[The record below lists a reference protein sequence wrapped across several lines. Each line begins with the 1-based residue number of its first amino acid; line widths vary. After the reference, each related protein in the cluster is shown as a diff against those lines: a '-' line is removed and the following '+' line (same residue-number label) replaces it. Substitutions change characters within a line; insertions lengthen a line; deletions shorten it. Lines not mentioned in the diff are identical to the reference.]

1 MFEDIK
7 RIGRHSIIYGFGILT
22 AKALGFFMIPLY
34 THYLEPSDF
43 GVLELLDL
51 TSFMIGYFLGMG
63 MGRALLRDYAH
74 YEKQSDKNEVISTAL
89 IFTILF
95 SGSAALILTQFRL
108 LFSNLLFGSGE
119 YSFLVALLVVNL
131 FLGLSLNLCK
141 TKLRAEHRSIS
152 FVALSLTYT
161 AISLV
166 LNIYFVAFLQIGVKG
181 VMYSTLITS
190 SVMNAY
196 LLFTTLRKTGF
207 SFSLSKLWRMLK
219 YGTPF
224 IPTSVMLFLLNFSDR
239 FFLKRYTD
247 LHTVGL
253 YGLGYRM
260 GMIVTALVATP
271 FYLIWSAYMFDVAK
285 KKDAKLIFARV
296 STYQILAM
304 LTVALALS
312 VLSREII
319 ELIADRAYLA
329 AYTVIPL
336 ISLSMVLQSSNDVV
350 QTGILVTRKTWVL
363 PVIVGAA
370 AAANVVLNVLL
381 IPKYSMMGAAIAT
394 VISYAAQV
402 AFTCGATSRIYPIPF
417 EIRRIAT
424 AFCCGVAVYGLA
436 SLIRFESLGLRISL
450 KMVGLLLFPGALFLL
465 RFFGKDELT
474 RARSISIEIGRI
486 AGRWVG
492 LGGGDAT

>member
-1 MFEDIK
+1 M
-7 RIGRHSIIYGFGILT
+7 IYGFGILT

-34 THYLEPSDF
+34 THYLDPSDF

-74 YEKQSDKNEVISTAL
+74 YEERSDKNEVISTGL
-89 IFTILF
+89 IFTILV
-95 SGSAALILTQFRL
+95 SGSAALILTQFRTV
-108 LFSNLLFGSGE
+108 FSILLFGTAE

-141 TKLRAEHRSIS
+141 TKLRAEHRSMS
-152 FVALSLTYT
+152 FVTISLIYT
-161 AISLV
+161 GISLV
-166 LNIYFVAFLQIGVKG
+166 LNIYFVAILQVGVRG

-190 SVMNAY
+190 SLMNVY
-196 LLFTTLRKTGF
+196 LLLTTFRVTGF
-207 SFSLSKLWRMLK
+207 SFSYTKLSRMLR
-219 YGTPF
+219 YGMPF

-253 YGLGYRM
+253 YGLGYKM

-271 FYLIWSAYMFDVAK
+271 FYLIWSSYMFDVAK
-285 KKDAKLIFARV
+285 KKDARLIFARV

-304 LTVALALS
+304 LTVALGLS
-312 VLSREII
+312 ILSREII
-319 ELIADRAYLA
+319 EVIADRAYMA

-350 QTGILVTRKTWVL
+350 QTGILVTRRTWVL

-370 AAANVVLNVLL
+370 ASVNIVLNILL
-381 IPKYSMMGAAIAT
+381 IPRYSMMGAAVAT
-394 VISYAAQV
+394 VISYGAQV
-402 AFTCGATSRIYPIPF
+402 GFTYGATTKIYPIPF
-417 EIRRIAT
+417 EIRRIAI
-424 AFCCGVAVYGLA
+424 AFCCGGAVYALA
-436 SLIRFESLGLRISL
+436 SFITFESLGLRISL
-450 KMVGLLLFPGALFLL
+450 KMAALLLFPSVLL
-465 RFFGKDELT
+465 LVRFFREDELA
-474 RARSISIEIGRI
+474 RVRSISIEISRLVGRRI
-486 AGRWVG
+486 GLRGSSGRQ
-492 LGGGDAT
+492 